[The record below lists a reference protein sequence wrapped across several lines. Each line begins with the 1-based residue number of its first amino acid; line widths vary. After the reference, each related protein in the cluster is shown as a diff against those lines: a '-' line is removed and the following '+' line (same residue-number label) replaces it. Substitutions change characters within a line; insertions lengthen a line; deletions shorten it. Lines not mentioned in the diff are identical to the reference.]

1 MATKNLVPR
10 ADNEGKLGL
19 RDTTPKRRWL
29 ETNAVSGSFDYLRTD
44 ELKNLSNFD
53 LLEAGENITI
63 VREEDANEGWR
74 YKISSTASGGSSA
87 ETHRI
92 FADDAGTKSEVL
104 VSDDNTQSNTY
115 INFKLDNNNQW
126 RIAKTSSN
134 EFPFLPMTDANDLGS
149 ITNEVRSL
157 YVKNTASSGES
168 FGINFSDGTEWKSN
182 LSLSSTNRLRFS
194 STKDGSNLVFD
205 NIPVFKEP
213 VKVATTENLNY
224 NYDSSTGEL
233 TEVAT
238 TGTLSIDGITSF
250 IVGDRILVKN
260 QTSSVHNGLYKVKTI
275 TANSSVVLE
284 RDVDLKTGQDFENI
298 IVFALQGTKN
308 SGTCFI
314 SRPDGVTA
322 NTVGSHNLNW
332 STTTSRGIESV
343 SEDTSPSLGGDLN
356 VGTNSIKSSG
366 DIKFLPGNQTSKGTE
381 VSDGLVTINNNS
393 TSGSELRLYTNDSS
407 SSNLYVSIKAP
418 ENSSNSIFADN
429 SSITLNLPTHA
440 GSNDDTLATEE
451 WVGSRGYATESFVT
465 SQGFITNSSLNGYA
479 TESFVTSQGFIT
491 NAVSNLTNYS
501 TTTQMN
507 SAIDSKISGFDE
519 ILVPVKAATE
529 QNLGFTYNNTLQ
541 TLTGSGTSLVVDTSY
556 TVSAGDRILV
566 KSQTDK
572 KQNGVYKV
580 TALTPAVELTR
591 VDFVSNPAAAID
603 TKFVFVEDGASNKD
617 SGFISTGSGSVGAV
631 DLEFRKF
638 SSAANFSAGLGLNQS
653 GNVISA
659 KLKSSGGLAVNT
671 DGLSIATSGVT
682 NAMLAGSISDTK
694 LSKITTSDKIGITAI
709 DINGGTELSSDTLKS
724 TGFIIADIDG
734 QGNNRKVKISE
745 LSNTIFGSS
754 SNNVSSWG
762 LNIGD
767 GGDVYLDSGG
777 SSPLLKIVDSK
788 VTTSK
793 LADGSVSSSKLNS
806 NLISG
811 ITNAITAANL
821 KVNRSST
828 RLLVE
833 YNNALYKPTISDLL
847 TDILNINDYPTYA
860 SASQTI
866 SKDNDM
872 LIVYDEDKEVFR
884 RASVSAIVSAAAD
897 DITSTSNLTFETFDY
912 SNTYLPGQNQ
922 YSNNEPLSTS
932 GVDLTSNR
940 VYTVIQRS
948 NAGASDNN
956 GGYVYRF
963 NLPAINNVQSKT
975 GDLIIVRFQIKDHPN
990 QSNNISSSTGS
1001 FISKYGDKHK
1011 FGLHGRLDIRP
1022 NSGSGT
1028 LASYDINK
1036 LVNGEALLRF
1046 NGTEWLFP
1054 STVTKEEI
1062 HHTPITSLNLRT
1074 GEISLWGK
1082 TVLFTAEQETA
1093 RTIHLPTPDF
1103 SIHGKSSMRIIS
1115 WGRNQTFTFA
1125 SATENI
1131 LDHNSS
1137 GSLVSP
1143 SFTKNMT
1150 INAGP
1155 GIIEI
1160 IYSNLN
1166 ITANPGTHNFQCW
1179 VVSYPDAGSFTV
1191 QTFLTAMKGSPQSGD
1206 NSLDNVIPV
1215 LKKENPT
1222 VIEALKVYTDL
1233 IEDNAI
1239 TSGKILDG
1247 AISSGKLQ
1255 DSAVATAKIS
1265 DNAVI
1270 ASKIASNA
1278 IVTAKIADDNI
1289 TKAKIEKISPYKI
1302 LGNVPQDPTASNS
1315 NVNPLETTVDTDL
1328 DAQNIA
1334 LNHSSIATTRSIKAY
1349 VIQKLQDFQ
1358 PSATS
1363 SQYKYITFNEST
1375 PPGQIYSVTAN
1386 DFIGDTAHVVVKNAR
1401 WRRSLSVNKISPNA
1415 DSWANKAPHVKLKD
1429 SSTDGFFGNL
1439 STVWP
1444 ILPAGYQQLM
1454 GIELPKTSNITP
1466 GMKIC
1471 FYYISTINTSA
1482 LDSNLTGSYTHIPG
1496 NIKLFT
1502 NRNDKIYQNLSSKYV
1517 AYNYH
1522 NASNPNGYSDKFQVD
1537 LSDASIYDSSKTEQ
1551 ENMIAIYNSIKSP
1564 ITSINL
1570 PRSGQHVYNT
1580 YNAMQSIMI
1589 PKGFR
1594 DFTDTSLIASNVQDA
1609 PLIRGFY
1616 PDKPESSGMTGR
1628 VNHHSSI
1635 YNRFYG
1641 LGGGY
1646 IYYTRAPGFLLRSNQ
1661 YPSSSQ
1667 QSTHCVKNTYVLE
1680 FDKRLGVCWR
1690 HRLSEVI
1697 EIPSTIS

>member
-29 ETNAVSGSFDYLRTD
+29 ESNAVSGSFDYLRTD

-53 LLEAGENITI
+53 LLEAGDNITI
-63 VREEDANEGWR
+63 AREEDANEGWR

-92 FADDAGTKSEVL
+92 FADDTGTRSEVL
-104 VSDDNTQSNTY
+104 VSDDNTQSNTF
-115 INFKLDNNNQW
+115 INFKLDGNDQW
-126 RIAKTSSN
+126 RISKTSSN
-134 EFPFLPMTDANDLGS
+134 EFPFLPMTDASDLGS

-213 VKVATTENLNY
+213 VKVATKENLNY
-224 NYDSSTGEL
+224 TYNSSTGEL

-250 IVGDRILVKN
+250 VVGDRILVKN
-260 QTSSVHNGLYKVKTI
+260 QTSSVHNGLYKVKTM
-275 TANSSVVLE
+275 TTSSSVVLE
-284 RDVDLKTGQDFENI
+284 RDIDLKVGEDFENI

-343 SEDTSPSLGGDLN
+343 SEDTAPSLGGDLN
-356 VGTNSIKSSG
+356 VGTNSIKSSSSS
-366 DIKFLPGNQTSKGTE
+366 IKFLPGSQTLNGTE
-381 VSDGLVTINNNS
+381 ISDGLVSINNNS
-393 TSGSELRLYTNDSS
+393 TSGSELRLYTNNSS

-418 ENSSNSIFADN
+418 ENSSNSIFANN
-429 SSITLNLPTHA
+429 SNITLNLPTHD
-440 GSNDDTLATEE
+440 GSNNNTLATEE
-451 WVGSRGYATESFVT
+451 WVDLRGYATESWVGI
-465 SQGFITNSSLNGYA
+465 QGFITSSSLNGYA
-479 TESFVTSQGFIT
+479 TESWVGSQGFIT
-491 NAVSNLTNYS
+491 NLTNYS

-507 SAIDSKISGFDE
+507 AAIDSKISGFDE
-519 ILVPVKAATE
+519 ILTPVKAATE
-529 QNLGFTYNNTLQ
+529 QNLGFTYNNSSQ

-566 KSQTDK
+566 KNQADK
-572 KQNGVYKV
+572 KHNGVYTV
-580 TALTPAVELTR
+580 TALTPAVVLTR
-591 VDFVSNPAAAID
+591 ADFVSNPAAAID

-617 SGFISTGSGSVGAV
+617 SGFISSGTGNVGAV

-638 SSAANFSAGLGLNQS
+638 SSAANFSAGLGLSQI
-653 GNVISA
+653 GNTISA
-659 KLKSSGGLAVNT
+659 KLKSAGGLAVST

-682 NAMLAGSISDTK
+682 NAMLAGSIADTK

-709 DINGGTELSSDTLKS
+709 DIDGGTELSSDTLKS
-724 TGFIIADIDG
+724 TGLIIADIDG

-745 LSNTIFGSS
+745 LSNVIFGSS

-762 LNIGD
+762 LNIGS
-767 GGDVYLDSGG
+767 GGEVYLDSGG

-806 NLISG
+806 NLITG
-811 ITNAITAANL
+811 ITNTITATNL
-821 KVNRSST
+821 KINRSST

-847 TDILNINDYPTYA
+847 TDVLNIDSYPTYA

-872 LIVYDEDKEVFR
+872 LVVYDLDKQVHR
-884 RASVSAIVSAAAD
+884 KASVSEIVSAAAD
-897 DITSTSNLTFETFDY
+897 AITSTSNLTFETFDY
-912 SNTYLPGQNQ
+912 SNNHLPGTNN
-922 YSNNEPLSTS
+922 YSNNEPLSTD
-932 GVDLTSNR
+932 GEDLISNR
-940 VYTVIQRS
+940 VHTVIQRS
-948 NAGASDNN
+948 NAGFSTAS
-956 GGYVYRF
+956 GGYVHRF
-963 NLPAINNVQSKT
+963 NLPAINNIHSKT
-975 GDLIIVRFQIKDHPN
+975 GDLIIIRFQIKDHPN
-990 QSNNISSSTGS
+990 QSNNISTTTST
-1001 FISKYGDKHK
+1001 FQTKYGDKHS

-1022 NSGSGT
+1022 KSGSGT

-1036 LVNGEALLRF
+1036 LVNGEVLLRF
-1046 NGTEWLFP
+1046 NGTEWLLP

-1062 HHTPITSLNLRT
+1062 HHTPATTLILAT
-1074 GEISLWGK
+1074 GGVSLWGK
-1082 TVLFTAEQETA
+1082 TVLFTAEQETP
-1093 RTIHLPTPDF
+1093 RTIYLPPPDF
-1103 SIHGKSSMRIIS
+1103 AIHGKSSMRIIS
-1115 WGRNQTFTFA
+1115 WGKSQTFTINTGDG
-1125 SATENI
+1125 SESI
-1131 LDHNSS
+1131 LDHKNSPGNS
-1137 GSLVSP
+1137 VSP
-1143 SFTKNMT
+1143 SLSKSIT
-1150 INAGP
+1150 INSGP

-1166 ITANPGTHNFQCW
+1166 ITAGSNGTHNFQCW
-1179 VVSYPDAGSFTV
+1179 VISYPESGTFTT

-1206 NSLDNVIPV
+1206 SGLNDKIPTFQSNS
-1215 LKKENPT
+1215 PT
-1222 VIEALKVYTDL
+1222 VIEARKVYTNL
-1233 IEDNAI
+1233 IEDSAI
-1239 TSGKILDG
+1239 TTGKILDD

-1255 DSAVATAKIS
+1255 SSAVVTAKIS
-1265 DNAVI
+1265 DSAVI
-1270 ASKIASNA
+1270 ASKIADNA
-1278 IVTAKIADDNI
+1278 VVTSKILDDNI

-1302 LGNVPQDPTASNS
+1302 LGNVPQDPTVSNS
-1315 NVNPLETTVDTDL
+1315 NANPLETTVDVEL
-1328 DAQNIA
+1328 DAQNVA
-1334 LNHSSIATTRSIKAY
+1334 GNHSSIATTRAIKSY

-1363 SQYKYITFNEST
+1363 DQYKYITFNEST
-1375 PPGQIYSVTAN
+1375 PPGQIYSVSAN
-1386 DFIGDTAHVVVKNAR
+1386 DFIGDTAHVVVKNER
-1401 WRRSLSVNKISPNA
+1401 WRRNLSVNKINPSSE
-1415 DSWANKAPHVKLKD
+1415 SWANKAPTARYKD
-1429 SSTDGFFGNL
+1429 TSTDGFFQGRYPVYPVM
-1439 STVWP
+1439 SG
-1444 ILPAGYQQLM
+1444 GYQQLM

-1466 GMKIC
+1466 GIKIC
-1471 FYYISTINTSA
+1471 FYYISTINTSS
-1482 LDSNLTGSYTHIPG
+1482 LDTSLTGSYTHIPG

-1502 NRNDKIYQNLSSKYV
+1502 NKNDKIYQNFNEKYV
-1517 AYNYH
+1517 AYNLH
-1522 NASNPNGYSDKFQVD
+1522 NPNNTHGYSDKFQVD
-1537 LSDASIYDSSKTEQ
+1537 LSDSSIYDSSKSEQ
-1551 ENMIAIYNSIKSP
+1551 ENMITIYNSIKSA

-1570 PRSGQHVYNT
+1570 PRTGLHVYNT
-1580 YNAMQSIMI
+1580 YNAMQSIMV

-1594 DFTDTSLIASNVQDA
+1594 DFSDTSLITSNLKEA
-1609 PLIRGFY
+1609 TFIRSY
-1616 PDKPESSGMTGR
+1616 TGR
-1628 VNHHSSI
+1628 LPYQSGLMGLTNHHSSS
-1635 YNRFYG
+1635 YSRNNG
-1641 LGGGY
+1641 ADSGY
-1646 IYYTRAPGFLLRSNQ
+1646 IQYFRGPGMGAPRRF
-1661 YPSSSQ
+1661 PSSTQ
-1667 QSTHCVKNTYVLE
+1667 QNTHCVKNTYELVHE
-1680 FDKRLGVCWR
+1680 RNLGVTWR
-1690 HRLSEVI
+1690 FMLAEVV